1 MCSLKFFN
9 ISPYK
14 YYQHLISSKR
24 NEKWC
29 NWVMTYQKHLSAL
42 GMKNNAVVSFLYS
55 SLKFFLWQSDVSEIF
70 FLYQNSTHCYSTDVL
85 KIGLLQVNQQWNSL
99 AKLKQTWLKNY
110 QKVLGPSKPQNSEI
124 YSYNC
129 FRHISITYQLTVK
142 IPVHYITFT

>member
-55 SLKFFLWQSDVSEIF
+55 SLKFYLWHSDVSEIF
-70 FLYQNSTHCYSTDVL
+70 FYIKTVPIVTVLMSLKSDCCRLINNEIHWQSSNRPDWKIIRKFSALISLKTLKFIHTIVFGTYPLRISLQWKYQC
-85 KIGLLQVNQQWNSL
+85 I
-99 AKLKQTWLKNY
+99 
-110 QKVLGPSKPQNSEI
+110 I
-124 YSYNC
+124 
-129 FRHISITYQLTVK
+129 
-142 IPVHYITFT
+142 

>member
-55 SLKFFLWQSDVSEIF
+55 SLKFYLWQSDVSEIF
-70 FLYQNSTHCYSTDVL
+70 FYIKTVPIVTVL
-85 KIGLLQVNQQWNSL
+85 MSL
-99 AKLKQTWLKNY
+99 KSDCCRLINNEIHWQKLKQTWLKNY
-110 QKVLGPSKPQNSEI
+110 QKVLGPNKPQNSEI